1 MSSFIAFWF
10 NFRWRGIDAGEEYPA
25 ANPLPDAAGAI
36 RVLTCKVCGEVLST
50 RFQDRLQLR
59 PALRT

>member
-36 RVLTCKVCGEVLST
+36 RVLQLAKYVARLSRDKVNPLTTLSSS
-50 RFQDRLQLR
+50 
-59 PALRT
+59 